1 VANERADK
9 SSGTGGDL
17 EGGSRTCDV
26 CRTPG
31 ESNSLFQAVMRSDT
45 VALTELL
52 SRGAQVNAA
61 NSAGL
66 TPLMLATERDRPVAK
81 RFLELHGPAYLCA
94 RFDDACVRC
103 VTARP
108 ACGHIASAVR
118 LQLLELELRHPKH
131 RQATL
136 RRLLSF
142 SGGTVEDVS
151 RMIDEHQEVDDAER
165 RSSDRPTASS
175 ELRCRPLDTCADR
188 CRSRLKGTDVSE
200 GLHMIDTQELLD
212 KLQALSGEPAISS
225 TAPAD
230 APTPEQEETRRRVT
244 HTRAAA
250 APWFS
255 GPASATSTLRR
266 RNPTMAGICGG
277 GAADRRADR
286 SRVHQTRIAATL
298 SRRPSTTPS
307 PSQDRPHL
315 SSSQIRKE
323 RVEGAAHLQSGLY
336 QRPKPP
342 RQTLTFART
351 PSYHLDEPRD
361 GANSELSWVPPGA
374 SLREHCET
382 VYRQSLMELQRE
394 RESVR
399 NSLFSQVHSLTSDD
413 RLWER

>member
-1 VANERADK
+1 MSGVNPALFAALTCAPRLSSSVGGRCAD
-9 SSGTGGDL
+9 GTGG
-17 EGGSRTCDV
+17 
-26 CRTPG
+26 
-31 ESNSLFQAVMRSDT
+31 
-45 VALTELL
+45 
-52 SRGAQVNAA
+52 
-61 NSAGL
+61 
-66 TPLMLATERDRPVAK
+66 K
-81 RFLELHGPAYLCA
+81 RL
-94 RFDDACVRC
+94 
-103 VTARP
+103 
-108 ACGHIASAVR
+108 
-118 LQLLELELRHPKH
+118 
-131 RQATL
+131 
-136 RRLLSF
+136 
-142 SGGTVEDVS
+142 
-151 RMIDEHQEVDDAER
+151 
-165 RSSDRPTASS
+165 
-175 ELRCRPLDTCADR
+175 
-188 CRSRLKGTDVSE
+188 
-200 GLHMIDTQELLD
+200 
-212 KLQALSGEPAISS
+212 
-225 TAPAD
+225 
-230 APTPEQEETRRRVT
+230 
-244 HTRAAA
+244 AAA
-250 APWFS
+250 SPILAPPQRRGFL

-266 RNPTMAGICGG
+266 RNPTKAGICGG